1 MKGIMIERAPLYR
14 NWSQALNRNIQFH
27 FRQLPYSLS
36 SWQTTSPLPDVRA
49 VAADSRKRSALYR
62 RAGAPIPALVE
73 LRQPNERDTAPNIQ
87 LNFRI
92 AKGMHNEGTHVPMKE
107 CSAMTLRHPPV
118 TRYLV
123 IVPDPAPSV
132 SLCMPFA
139 MRKFNWIFGAV
150 SRSLGCL

>member
-92 AKGMHNEGTHVPMKE
+92 AKGMHNETEGAGSGT
-107 CSAMTLRHPPV
+107 
-118 TRYLV
+118 
-123 IVPDPAPSV
+123 I
-132 SLCMPFA
+132 
-139 MRKFNWIFGAV
+139 
-150 SRSLGCL
+150 RSEEHTSELQSPC